1 MRRVRVLAGIVAPL
15 LTLSAVFAEAPAS
28 RWFPVPANALYVT
41 GDSWSEAGVTYR
53 LYGVQA
59 CLRGTRFTNAHGLKR
74 DCGEA
79 SLAMLV
85 ALTRDLR
92 PQCYDAAERPE
103 ARTVF
108 VFCVARRATG
118 AGAGSRIDL
127 GTALIATGF
136 AFAALKPDGQPV
148 HAPYFVAQLVAQR
161 AKAGL
166 WAFPDLPDPNA
177 IILRALHEQVRPPTP
192 AQPPTPTT
200 SRHNEGGTL
209 ENHKPVHPAWPGR
222 PGAEGL

>member
-1 MRRVRVLAGIVAPL
+1 MRRAHIVAGIVAPL
-15 LTLSAVFAEAPAS
+15 LTLSAALAEAPAS
-28 RWFPVPANALYVT
+28 HWFPVPAGALYLT
-41 GDSWSEAGVTYR
+41 GDSWSDAGVTYR
-53 LYGVQA
+53 LYGVQS
-59 CLRGTRFTNAHGLKR
+59 CLRGTRFTNAHGLER

-92 PQCYDAAERPE
+92 PQCYDAAEQPE
-103 ARTVF
+103 TKTVF
-108 VFCVARRATG
+108 VFCVATRVTG

-127 GTALIATGF
+127 GTALITTGF

-177 IILRALHEQVRPPTP
+177 IILRALHERRARLRRRNHQLPHSP
-192 AQPPTPTT
+192 
-200 SRHNEGGTL
+200 SSNEGD
-209 ENHKPVHPAWPGR
+209 R
-222 PGAEGL
+222 P

>member
-1 MRRVRVLAGIVAPL
+1 MRRRVQILAGLVAPL
-15 LTLSAVFAEAPAS
+15 LMLGAAFAEAPSS
-28 RWFPVPANALYVT
+28 RWFQVPARALYLT
-41 GDSWSEAGVTYR
+41 GDSWSDAGITYR
-53 LYGVQA
+53 LYGVQS
-59 CLRGTRFTNAHGLKR
+59 CLRGSYFTNAHGLER

-103 ARTVF
+103 TKTVF
-108 VFCVARRATG
+108 VFCVATRVTG

-177 IILRALHEQVRPPTP
+177 IILRALHEQMPPPAPPQPPTP
-192 AQPPTPTT
+192 AD
-200 SRHNEGGTL
+200 SSKHEGD
-209 ENHKPVHPAWPGR
+209 KP
-222 PGAEGL
+222 

>member
-1 MRRVRVLAGIVAPL
+1 MRRAQVLAGIVAPL
-15 LTLSAVFAEAPAS
+15 LTLSAAFAEAPAS
-28 RWFPVPANALYVT
+28 RWFPVPARALYLT
-41 GDSWSEAGVTYR
+41 GDSWSDAGITYR
-53 LYGVQA
+53 LYGVQS
-59 CLRGTRFTNAHGLKR
+59 CLRGTNFTNAHGLER

-92 PQCYDAAERPE
+92 PQCYDAAEQPE
-103 ARTVF
+103 TKTVF
-108 VFCVARRATG
+108 VFCVATRLTG
-118 AGAGSRIDL
+118 TGAGSRIDL

-177 IILRALHEQVRPPTP
+177 IILRALHEESPPPAPPQPPTP
-192 AQPPTPTT
+192 AD
-200 SRHNEGGTL
+200 SSKHEGD
-209 ENHKPVHPAWPGR
+209 EP
-222 PGAEGL
+222 

>member
-1 MRRVRVLAGIVAPL
+1 MGRAGVLAVLLALGVPLHPSIAGPAP
-15 LTLSAVFAEAPAS
+15 S
-28 RWFPVPANALYVT
+28 RWFPVPTTALYLT
-41 GDSWSEAGVTYR
+41 GDSWSDRGIIYR
-53 LYGVQA
+53 LYGVQS
-59 CLRGTRFTNAHGLKR
+59 CLRGTNFINKHGLQR

-85 ALTRDLR
+85 ALIRDLR
-92 PQCYDAAERPE
+92 PQCYDAAERSEP
-103 ARTVF
+103 RTIF
-108 VFCVARRATG
+108 VFCLANRMTG

-166 WAFPDLPDPNA
+166 WAFADLPEPNA
-177 IILRALHEQVRPPTP
+177 IILRALREQTPPSSPTPSTSSPPTSAP
-192 AQPPTPTT
+192 
-200 SRHNEGGTL
+200 
-209 ENHKPVHPAWPGR
+209 
-222 PGAEGL
+222 

>member
-1 MRRVRVLAGIVAPL
+1 MRCAHALAAIVAPW
-15 LTLSAVFAEAPAS
+15 LSLNAALAQTPAA
-28 RWFPVPANALYVT
+28 RWVSVPATARYLT
-41 GDSWSEAGVTYR
+41 GDSWSDAGVTYR
-53 LYGVQA
+53 LYGVQS
-59 CLRGTRFTNAHGLKR
+59 CLRGTRFTNAHGVAR

-85 ALTRDLR
+85 ALTRDLQ

-103 ARTVF
+103 TKTVF
-108 VFCVARRATG
+108 VFCVATRATG

-148 HAPYFVAQLVAQR
+148 HEPYFVAQIVAQR

-166 WAFPDLPDPNA
+166 WAFADLPDPNA
-177 IILRALHEQVRPPTP
+177 IILRALHEQAPPPPPPPP
-192 AQPPTPTT
+192 AASSQ
-200 SRHNEGGTL
+200 HQQ
-209 ENHKPVHPAWPGR
+209 
-222 PGAEGL
+222 

>member
-1 MRRVRVLAGIVAPL
+1 MRRAHVVAGIVAPL
-15 LTLSAVFAEAPAS
+15 LTLNVAFAEAPAS
-28 RWFPVPANALYVT
+28 RWFPVPASALYLT
-41 GDSWSEAGVTYR
+41 GDSWSDAGVTYR
-53 LYGVQA
+53 LYGVQS
-59 CLRGTRFTNAHGLKR
+59 CLRGTSFTNAHGLQR

-92 PQCYDAAERPE
+92 PQCYDAAEQPE
-103 ARTVF
+103 TKTVF
-108 VFCVARRATG
+108 VFCVATRVAG

-127 GTALIATGF
+127 STALIATGF

-166 WAFPDLPDPNA
+166 WAFPDLPNPNA
-177 IILRALHEQVRPPTP
+177 IILRALHEQARPPLPSPSKLPTP
-192 AQPPTPTT
+192 AKSNQQ
-200 SRHNEGGTL
+200 
-209 ENHKPVHPAWPGR
+209 
-222 PGAEGL
+222 

>member
-1 MRRVRVLAGIVAPL
+1 MRRAQVLAGIVASS
-15 LTLSAVFAEAPAS
+15 LTLSAAFADAPAS
-28 RWFPVPANALYVT
+28 RWFPVPASALYLT
-41 GDSWSEAGVTYR
+41 GDSWSDANVTYR
-53 LYGVQA
+53 LYGVQS
-59 CLRGTRFTNAHGLKR
+59 CLRGTSVINAHGLER

-92 PQCYDAAERPE
+92 PQCYDAAEQPE
-103 ARTVF
+103 TKTVF
-108 VFCVARRATG
+108 VFCVATRVTG

-127 GTALIATGF
+127 GMALIATGF

-177 IILRALHEQVRPPTP
+177 IILRALHEQARPPAP
-192 AQPPTPTT
+192 PQPPSPAES
-200 SRHNEGGTL
+200 SRQ
-209 ENHKPVHPAWPGR
+209 
-222 PGAEGL
+222 

>member
-1 MRRVRVLAGIVAPL
+1 MRRQFLAGFVAPL
-15 LTLSAVFAEAPAS
+15 LTLNVAFAEAPAS
-28 RWFPVPANALYVT
+28 RWFPVPANALYLT
-41 GDSWSEAGVTYR
+41 GDSWADAGVTYR
-53 LYGVQA
+53 LYGVQS
-59 CLRGTRFTNAHGLKR
+59 CLRGTTFTNAHGLAR

-92 PQCYDAAERPE
+92 PQCYDAAEQP
-103 ARTVF
+103 ATRTVF
-108 VFCVARRATG
+108 VFCVATRVTG

-166 WAFPDLPDPNA
+166 WAFADLPDPNA
-177 IILRALHEQVRPPTP
+177 IILRALHEQGPARTSAPPPAATPTP
-192 AQPPTPTT
+192 PEPSTTTGEQP
-200 SRHNEGGTL
+200 
-209 ENHKPVHPAWPGR
+209 
-222 PGAEGL
+222 

>member
-1 MRRVRVLAGIVAPL
+1 MRCALALAAIVAPW
-15 LTLSAVFAEAPAS
+15 LTLNAALAETLAAG
-28 RWFPVPANALYVT
+28 WFPVPASARYLT
-41 GDSWSEAGVTYR
+41 GDSWSDAGVTYR
-53 LYGVQA
+53 LYGVQS
-59 CLRGTRFTNAHGLKR
+59 CLRGTRFTNAHGLER

-92 PQCYDAAERPE
+92 PKCYDAAERPE
-103 ARTVF
+103 TKTVF
-108 VFCVARRATG
+108 VFCVATRVAG

-148 HAPYFVAQLVAQR
+148 HPPYFVAQLVAQR

-177 IILRALHEQVRPPTP
+177 IILRALHEQARPPLPSPSKLPTP
-192 AQPPTPTT
+192 AKSNQQ
-200 SRHNEGGTL
+200 
-209 ENHKPVHPAWPGR
+209 
-222 PGAEGL
+222 

>member
-1 MRRVRVLAGIVAPL
+1 MRRAHVLAGIAAPL
-15 LTLSAVFAEAPAS
+15 LTLGVAVAAAPAS
-28 RWFPVPANALYVT
+28 RWFPVPASALYLT
-41 GDSWSEAGVTYR
+41 GDSWTDAGVTYR
-53 LYGVQA
+53 LYGVQS
-59 CLRGTRFTNAHGLKR
+59 CLRGTSFTNAHGLER

-92 PQCYDAAERPE
+92 PQCYDAAEQPE
-103 ARTVF
+103 TKTVF
-108 VFCVARRATG
+108 VFCVATRATG

-136 AFAALKPDGQPV
+136 AFAALKPDGRPV

-177 IILRALHEQVRPPTP
+177 IILRTIREQARPPGPAP
-192 AQPPTPTT
+192 AQPPSPTP
-200 SRHNEGGTL
+200 SSQQ
-209 ENHKPVHPAWPGR
+209 
-222 PGAEGL
+222 

>member
-1 MRRVRVLAGIVAPL
+1 MSRVCALAGIVAPL
-15 LTLSAVFAEAPAS
+15 LTLSTALAQAPPS
-28 RWFPVPANALYVT
+28 GWFPVQANALYLT
-41 GDSWSEAGVTYR
+41 GDSWSDAGVTYR
-53 LYGVQA
+53 LYGVQS
-59 CLRGTRFTNAHGLKR
+59 CLRGTSFTNGHGLQR

-92 PQCYDAAERPE
+92 PQCYDAAEQPE
-103 ARTVF
+103 TRTVF
-108 VFCVARRATG
+108 VFCVATRAAG

-148 HAPYFVAQLVAQR
+148 YAPYFVAQLVAHR

-166 WAFPDLPDPNA
+166 WAFPDLPEPNA
-177 IILRALHEQVRPPTP
+177 IILRALHEQETARSADPPSPTRSD
-192 AQPPTPTT
+192 PP
-200 SRHNEGGTL
+200 S
-209 ENHKPVHPAWPGR
+209 K
-222 PGAEGL
+222 